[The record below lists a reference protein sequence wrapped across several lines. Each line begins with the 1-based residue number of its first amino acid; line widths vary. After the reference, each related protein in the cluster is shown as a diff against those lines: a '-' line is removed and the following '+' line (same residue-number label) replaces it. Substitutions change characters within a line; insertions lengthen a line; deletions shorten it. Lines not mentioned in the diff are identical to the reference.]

1 MNEDP
6 THGIQS
12 WLIDHGLSQASLDL
26 VVKGQVQP
34 RHFLPLPTSHQLAGQ
49 IVEVVYNGGVGAFLM
64 VKTTCGRTFKV
75 DRGVVFAFGWW
86 LGKADLSLL
95 MSSNGE

>member
-1 MNEDP
+1 MNEGP
-6 THGIQS
+6 IYGIQT
-12 WLIDHGLSQASLDL
+12 WLLARGLSQASLDL

-34 RHFLPLPTSHQLAGQ
+34 RHFLPLPTSHQLAAQ
-49 IVEVVYNGGVGAFLM
+49 VVEVVNNGGIGAFLM

-75 DRGVVFAFGWW
+75 DRVVVFAFGWW